1 MDKNNY
7 KIITLKEFFRLKE
20 MFQGLP
26 DDQEIAWE
34 IYKNT
39 FKDDAIDLLMHKAL
53 MFKHRKNFADAVK
66 FVDTP
71 LLGKQELYIYMNE
84 QKMHLIYKQIL
95 DKIMRY
101 E

>member
-1 MDKNNY
+1 
-7 KIITLKEFFRLKE
+7 

-26 DDQEIAWE
+26 EDQELAWE
-34 IYKNT
+34 IYKNN
-39 FKDDAIDLLMHKAL
+39 FKSKPVDLLMHKAL
-53 MFKHRKNFADAVK
+53 VFKHRKKFADVVK

-71 LLGKQELYIYMNE
+71 LLGKQELYIYMDE